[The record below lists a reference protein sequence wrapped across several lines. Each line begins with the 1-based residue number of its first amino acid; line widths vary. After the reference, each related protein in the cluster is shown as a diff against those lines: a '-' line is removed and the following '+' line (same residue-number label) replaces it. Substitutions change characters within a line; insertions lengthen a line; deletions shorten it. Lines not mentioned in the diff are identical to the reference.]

1 MGRLKKFYQDKRVFI
16 TGHTGFK
23 GTWLTQVL
31 SEWGAELAGFSL
43 PLDKNF
49 HFQSL
54 DLDSE
59 IKSYYGDIRDKKKLN
74 DCIKDFRPE
83 IVFHLAAQAI
93 VHEAYKDPISTYE
106 TNVIGS
112 LHLLEILR
120 DCSFSKALVYITSDK
135 CYENNEWVWGYRE
148 TDRLGGFD
156 PYSASKAAAEILF
169 GSHTR
174 SFLNGLNQ
182 LSCASARAGNVIGG
196 GDYSPDRIIPDCVRA
211 AENNGVVAIRNPK
224 ATRPWQHVLEPLS
237 GYLTLAQELFENN
250 VEKGSVW
257 NFGPSSGQVITVE
270 ELAKIIFEVLGNG
283 SFEIKQT
290 DNALHEAGL
299 LQLNCDKAHQ
309 LLGWKPK
316 WTGEQAIFKTASWY
330 ADVLQGL
337 PVKEVTNQQI
347 GEYFCVK

>member
-1 MGRLKKFYQDKRVFI
+1 M
-16 TGHTGFK
+16 
-23 GTWLTQVL
+23 
-31 SEWGAELAGFSL
+31 
-43 PLDKNF
+43 
-49 HFQSL
+49 
-54 DLDSE
+54 
-59 IKSYYGDIRDKKKLN
+59 
-74 DCIKDFRPE
+74 
-83 IVFHLAAQAI
+83 FHLAAQAI

-120 DCSFSKALVYITSDK
+120 DCPFSKALVYITSDK

-224 ATRPWQHVLEPLS
+224 ATRPHN
-237 GYLTLAQELFENN
+237 TF
-250 VEKGSVW
+250 
-257 NFGPSSGQVITVE
+257 
-270 ELAKIIFEVLGNG
+270 
-283 SFEIKQT
+283 
-290 DNALHEAGL
+290 
-299 LQLNCDKAHQ
+299 
-309 LLGWKPK
+309 
-316 WTGEQAIFKTASWY
+316 
-330 ADVLQGL
+330 
-337 PVKEVTNQQI
+337 
-347 GEYFCVK
+347 